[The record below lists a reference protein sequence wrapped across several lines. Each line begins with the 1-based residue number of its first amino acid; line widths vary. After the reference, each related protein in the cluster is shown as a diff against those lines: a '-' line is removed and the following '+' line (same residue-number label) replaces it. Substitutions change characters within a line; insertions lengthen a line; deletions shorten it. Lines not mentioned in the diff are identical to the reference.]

1 MEKAGFTSTQMQRK
15 TREAHT
21 QRDARRPVMR
31 DGSKD
36 ESGARWPPSASRA
49 APAPIPGPS
58 QALTA
63 SRRSA
68 TDPLTPRPCRAR
80 HFFLL
85 LKFLQMGFYFL
96 QPECC
101 ILGKCSASLLDM
113 PCCVS
118 YVRSCTV
125 CIFVSGLVGL
135 NSKK

>member
-31 DGSKD
+31 ETGVKTRA
-36 ESGARWPPSASRA
+36 ERGGHRLPPEQRQ
-49 APAPIPGPS
+49 PPIPGPS
-58 QALTA
+58 QARTA

-113 PCCVS
+113 PCCV
-118 YVRSCTV
+118 V
-125 CIFVSGLVGL
+125 CKIAYSLHICFRISWV
-135 NSKK
+135 KQ